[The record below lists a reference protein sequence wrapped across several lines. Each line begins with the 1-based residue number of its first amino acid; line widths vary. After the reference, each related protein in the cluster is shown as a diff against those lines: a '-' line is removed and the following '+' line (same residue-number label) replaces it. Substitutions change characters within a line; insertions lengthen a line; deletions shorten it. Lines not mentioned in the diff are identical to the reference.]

1 MGWPVCMVAR
11 SSTCGRPAVTP
22 LLWAQVKPEARTYYE
37 LSAATLKF
45 VFPRPGFLE
54 GIKGRSQ
61 AITKMTNV
69 RVATLFAPA
78 HHSFFFNSWR
88 LHPDAGGEWFAYRC
102 WRSDAC
108 TKGAKWCALGKYRS

>member
-69 RVATLFAPA
+69 RDATLSAPA
-78 HHSFFFNSWR
+78 HLSFLLRFMEIACARWCRMVR
-88 LHPDAGGEWFAYRC
+88 LPV
-102 WRSDAC
+102 
-108 TKGAKWCALGKYRS
+108 LVL